1 MRGFSVMKD
10 KQNTNHSKTCG
21 CKDCTNAEIVRDLKY
36 IVFASHRGY
45 MEEPVSFDSI
55 DEALK
60 YCKVGSGLNDV
71 HIVHGN
77 ILMKRFNSSQMS
89 DDNNPSSKDEESERP
104 EPMNKSFIENKKEEF
119 ENKWD
124 NEEFMIYD
132 SGDFYEDGGKVWNFI
147 TQTLKEFSDELRLE
161 KALWDSDKGYIHKGK
176 VIFTG
181 QGNGYNQAV
190 SDLNEKIDSLL
201 GGEK

>member
-104 EPMNKSFIENKKEEF
+104 EPMNKSFTENKKAQF
-119 ENKWD
+119 EKRFFNGRPVEYLQATHDMWD
-124 NEEFMIYD
+124 
-132 SGDFYEDGGKVWNFI
+132 FI
-147 TQTLKEFSDELRLE
+147 TQTLKEFSDELRLKYPE
-161 KALWDSDKGYIHKGK
+161 PLIKGLGYLSGDSEGYA
-176 VIFTG
+176 T
-181 QGNGYNQAV
+181 ACD
-190 SDLNEKIDSLL
+190 DLNEKIDSLL